1 MDFIMPGSAKVSKR
15 LAALLMS
22 LAAVLLAA
30 CGSGQSAGRFDIDR
44 VEASWSNGHM
54 QVRFEQTVQLSQEA
68 RTALVHGV
76 PLTLAVELVLRDGK
90 VSAHIRKH
98 QSSWQISYLPLSERY
113 QLSRPD
119 GSELQTFAR
128 LRHALA
134 ELGDM
139 QVEVETGALPEGEY
153 ELLVRGYLDKQRVPP
168 PMRLPVLFSP
178 RWRHRSEWTAWTM
191 NIEPGV

>member
-1 MDFIMPGSAKVSKR
+1 MPGSAKVNKR
-15 LAALLMS
+15 LAVLLMS
-22 LAAVLLAA
+22 LAAVLPSA
-30 CGSGQSAGRFDIDR
+30 CDNGQNAGRFDIDR
-44 VEASWSNGHM
+44 VEANWSNGQM
-54 QVRFEQTVQLSQEA
+54 QVNLEQAVQLSREA

-90 VSAHIRKH
+90 MGTRIRKH
-98 QSSWQISYLPLSERY
+98 ESSWQIRYLPLSERY

-134 ELGDM
+134 ELGN
-139 QVEVETGALPEGEY
+139 VRLEIETGALPQGEY

-191 NIEPGV
+191 NIEPGA